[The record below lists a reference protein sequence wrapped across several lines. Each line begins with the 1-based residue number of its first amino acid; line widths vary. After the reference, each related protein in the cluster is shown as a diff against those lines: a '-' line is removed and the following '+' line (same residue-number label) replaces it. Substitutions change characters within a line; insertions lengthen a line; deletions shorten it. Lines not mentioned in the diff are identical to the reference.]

1 LSQKNAHFSE
11 FERRCLSLAMLYQT
25 PKSSVKIIDHYAM
38 NESDRRKSE
47 RFDLKLSTELSYSG
61 KDKKIES
68 IELMTSNICSGGAY
82 LATDSP
88 LPMGTEVKMAMIL
101 SLDNIQKMGGQRS
114 RIDVSGSVVRTES
127 QGMAIFFDRKYRIS
141 PY

>member
-1 LSQKNAHFSE
+1 
-11 FERRCLSLAMLYQT
+11 
-25 PKSSVKIIDHYAM
+25 M
-38 NESDRRKSE
+38 NESNRRKLE
-47 RFDLKLSTELSYSG
+47 RFDLKLSTKLFWSG
-61 KDKKIES
+61 KDKKIKS

-88 LPMGTEVKMAMIL
+88 LPTGTEVKMGMIL
-101 SLDNIQKMGGQRS
+101 SSNNIPKMGGQRS

-127 QGMAIFFDRKYRIS
+127 QGMAIFFDRNYKIS